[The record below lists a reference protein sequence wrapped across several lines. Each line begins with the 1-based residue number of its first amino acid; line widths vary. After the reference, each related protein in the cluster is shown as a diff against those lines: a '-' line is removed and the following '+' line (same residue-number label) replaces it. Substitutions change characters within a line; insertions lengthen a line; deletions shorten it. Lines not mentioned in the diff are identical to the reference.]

1 MSNYYI
7 KIDFDE
13 LKPKVQEEFL
23 KLFEQPKFKKH
34 IMAKSDSAIII
45 SVPLFSV
52 LEYDI
57 EDNRAYRKNL
67 KFTLVEKSNNSKSK
81 IKSILTAIGTRSFE
95 YDELLRKI
103 RF

>member
-1 MSNYYI
+1 
-7 KIDFDE
+7 
-13 LKPKVQEEFL
+13 
-23 KLFEQPKFKKH
+23 
-34 IMAKSDSAIII
+34 MAKSDSAIII

-67 KFTLVEKSNNSKSK
+67 KFTLVEKSNNAKSK
-81 IKSILTAIGTRSFE
+81 IKSVMTASGTRSSE
-95 YDELLRKI
+95 YDELVRKI